1 MSKKKARSRQVSPRS
16 VSPAWHEVWYKLSDR
31 TQHIVAFLILVTI
44 SFGFFA
50 PIHFSSGS
58 LIAGD
63 TVQWRSMANAMIE
76 YEQETGSPALWSPNS
91 FGGMPGFMISY
102 ADQIPQLDAVPDE
115 LRSLIWPSSH
125 FLVLLLGVYL
135 LVWFLAR
142 DKLAAVFS
150 AAAFGLTTYIPVILQ
165 AGHNSKFVALAWAP
179 WLLLAF
185 VFVLRKPS
193 LLAGLLFATSAA
205 LNLRAGHVQITY
217 YVVIIAL
224 IWWIVE
230 GIKAHRTG
238 LAGRFYRAT
247 GWLVLGSVLAL
258 LMVAQPYLAQ
268 LEYKR
273 FTIRG
278 AVSGGAAGGMDW
290 SYAMAWSQG
299 VGELLTVLVADA
311 FGGGGGLY
319 WGPKAFTAGPHY
331 FGALTI
337 ALAIFAVARTRTATV
352 WALAISGVLMVLFAL
367 GENFSLLNSPMFEY
381 FPLFG
386 TFRVPETW
394 MIAVALVTAV
404 LAGMGLAGIVSVSDR
419 KGKSNPIDQRSLF
432 AVFGAV
438 AGLLLVLIIFQD
450 SIFDFERPREDAM
463 VFQQLRGQY
472 PDILASDPR
481 VQQVIRE
488 ELVQRG
494 DLRRDA
500 FQKDAR
506 RSLLFLVLGFAIL
519 FLMYRR
525 RLPPWLGVLGL
536 VILVSLDL
544 GGVGRRYINEGVL
557 SRASGVEEEVQRFA
571 FDDYILSQV
580 DAAGGSGHF
589 RVLSLEF
596 GRDPSVNA
604 RPSYFYESLG
614 GYHGAKLRVY
624 QDYLDHILFDP
635 ITRALN
641 PRALSMMNVRY
652 VVGGRALPGYEL
664 AFQDDATRNSV
675 FENPDVLP
683 RAFFVGEVEQ
693 VDTAEEVWARL
704 QSDSF
709 DPSRTVLLMSKS
721 PSESAPVDSTSVVDV
736 GLVQFTPREIEW
748 QLETDSDR
756 WLVVS
761 EVYYPAGWRAMIDGK
776 EVEIEQANYLLRA
789 VYVPAGS
796 HVLRMEFDPGTHRA
810 GVWLSGLS
818 TLLVYGGLLALLIIA
833 WRRRR
838 NRGSDH

>member
-1 MSKKKARSRQVSPRS
+1 MSKKKGRLHRVSSGS
-16 VSPAWHEVWYKLSDR
+16 VSPAWHEAWNKLSNR
-31 TQHIVAFLILVTI
+31 TQHFVAFLILATV

-76 YEQETGSPALWSPNS
+76 YEQETGRPALWSPNS
-91 FGGMPGFMISY
+91 FGGMPGTLGIHY
-102 ADQIPQLDAVPDE
+102 PVQVPQLDAVPNG
-115 LRSLIWPSSH
+115 LRSVVWPSSH
-125 FLVLLLGVYL
+125 FLILLLGVYL

-150 AAAFGLTTYIPVILQ
+150 AVAFGLTTYIPVFLQ

-185 VFVLRKPS
+185 VNVLRKPS
-193 LLAGLLFATSAA
+193 LLAGLLFAVSAA

-217 YVVIIAL
+217 YVVIVAG
-224 IWWIVE
+224 IWWFAE
-230 GIKAHRTG
+230 GIKAHREGQT
-238 LAGRFYRAT
+238 RVFYRAT
-247 GWLVLGSVLAL
+247 GWLVMGSILAL

-268 LEYKR
+268 IEYKR

-290 SYAMAWSQG
+290 SYAMDWSQG
-299 VGELLTVLVADA
+299 VGELLTVFVADA

-331 FGALTI
+331 FGALPI
-337 ALAIFAVARTRTATV
+337 ALAILAVVRFRTVTV
-352 WALAISGVLMVLFAL
+352 WALSVSGVLMVLFAL
-367 GENFSLLNSPMFEY
+367 GENFSVLNRVMFDY

-386 TFRVPETW
+386 SFRVPETW
-394 MIAVALVTAV
+394 MIAVALVTAI
-404 LAGMGLAGIVSVSDR
+404 LAGIGLAGYISDR
-419 KGKSNPIDQRSLF
+419 KDKQKPVSERSFF

-438 AGLLLVLIIFQD
+438 AGLLLVLLTFQD
-450 SIFDFERPREDAM
+450 SILDFERPREGAR
-463 VFQQLRGQY
+463 VFQQLRMRY
-472 PDILASDPR
+472 PELSASDPR
-481 VQQVIRE
+481 VQQAISE

-494 DLRRDA
+494 ELRREA

-506 RSLLFLVLGFAIL
+506 RSLMFLVLGFAIL
-519 FLMYRR
+519 FLIYKR

-536 VILVSLDL
+536 VILISLDL
-544 GGVGRRYINEGVL
+544 GGVGRRYINEGIL
-557 SRASGVEEEVQRFA
+557 SRASDVEEEVQRFA
-571 FDDYILSQV
+571 FDDFILGQV

-624 QDYLDHILFDP
+624 QDFLDHILFDP
-635 ITRALN
+635 VTSALN

-652 VVGGRALPGYEL
+652 VVGSRALPGYEL

-693 VDTAEEVWARL
+693 VATAEEVWDRL

-709 DPSRTVLLMSKS
+709 DPSQKVLLMSGS
-721 PSESAPVDSTSVVDV
+721 PPVSTPVDSTSVVDV
-736 GLVQFTPREIEW
+736 GLVQFSPREIEW
-748 QLETDSDR
+748 RLETDADR

-761 EVYYPAGWRAMIDGK
+761 EVYYPAGWRAMLDGK
-776 EVEIEQANYLLRA
+776 EIEIEQANYLLRA

-796 HVLRMEFDPGTHRA
+796 HVLRMEFNPGTHRA
-810 GVWLSGLS
+810 GLWLSGLS
-818 TLLVYGGLLALLIIA
+818 TFLVYGGLLLLLIRAYYDDPSRIS
-833 WRRRR
+833 
-838 NRGSDH
+838 G